1 MTVDRTP
8 DVPRY
13 WHPQQ
18 PARPAAGPAWAAG
31 WALLSDL
38 EPHPRPEVIAAMR
51 EASPISYRTA
61 RDILQQAV
69 KTGLLEVVDRDRYT
83 RPILRRPS

>member
-1 MTVDRTP
+1 
-8 DVPRY
+8 
-13 WHPQQ
+13 
-18 PARPAAGPAWAAG
+18 
-31 WALLSDL
+31 
-38 EPHPRPEVIAAMR
+38 MR